1 MKVILVKDLKR
12 KGRVTLKKGRKPS
25 FTSEYANELIGKGI
39 AVEYKGP
46 YTKVDEVVEHKG
58 E

>member
-1 MKVILVKDLKR
+1 MKVILIKPLKR
-12 KGRVTLKKGRKPS
+12 KGRVTLEKGRKPS
-25 FTSEYANELIGKGI
+25 FTAEYAKELIEKGI

>member
-12 KGRVTLKKGRKPS
+12 KDKVTLKKGRKPS
-25 FTSEYANELIGKGI
+25 FTVEYAKELIEKGI

-46 YTKVDEVVEHKG
+46 YTKVEEAEHKG